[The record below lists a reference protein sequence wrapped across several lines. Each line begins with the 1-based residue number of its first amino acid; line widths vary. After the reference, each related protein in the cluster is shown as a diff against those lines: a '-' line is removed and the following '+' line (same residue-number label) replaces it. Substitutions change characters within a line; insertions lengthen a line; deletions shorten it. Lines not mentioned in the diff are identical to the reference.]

1 MSDSFK
7 SKSSHEIRNWIN
19 TGIIAGLIA
28 CISYPLAI
36 FISMPSHQL
45 TLVVAGSFG
54 PALIIASIALGKIL
68 LDRNESVVSQLGVVS
83 NVIAGTLVTAMIIV
97 QLAVRY
103 STVPSQE
110 PELETFV
117 VNRIW
122 DVVLGL
128 DVAFDIFIGLGTIFF
143 GIAMLRDARFGKIVG
158 TLGILIGGIVI
169 LGFNIYSFPTPPKDA
184 GLFDPGPVSGVWY
197 TIVTIQI
204 IYFAIKERKK
214 VGAS

>member
-1 MSDSFK
+1 MSESIK
-7 SKSSHEIRNWIN
+7 SKSTHQIRNWIN

-36 FISMPSHQL
+36 FVPMPNHQL
-45 TLVVAGSFG
+45 TLIVAGSFG

-68 LDRNESVVSQLGVVS
+68 LDRNGSIASQLGVVS

-110 PELETFV
+110 PELEKFV
-117 VNRIW
+117 VDRIW

-143 GIAMLRDARFGKIVG
+143 GIAMLRDTRFGKIVG

-184 GLFDPGPVSGVWY
+184 GLFDPGPVSGLWY

-214 VGAS
+214 AGTS